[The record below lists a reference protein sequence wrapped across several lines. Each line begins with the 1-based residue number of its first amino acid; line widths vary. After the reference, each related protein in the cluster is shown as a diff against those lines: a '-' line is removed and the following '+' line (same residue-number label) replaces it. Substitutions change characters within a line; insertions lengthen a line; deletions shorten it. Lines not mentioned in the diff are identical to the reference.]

1 MLFTGEKSQDKVS
14 VEIVLL
20 KTSPKKNKDFNRPV
34 IPLPLGHVDVP
45 VNPSE
50 DHPPNKASAMSI
62 PSESFSLS
70 NGQNKSYSLLVKVH
84 QNSGQVKYENHCY
97 EISVRNAVY

>member
-84 QNSGQVKYENHCY
+84 QNSSQV
-97 EISVRNAVY
+97 IILDIL